1 MDKKSCLFLEIAYIL
16 LGNQA
21 VAQFET
27 ALREEEDD
35 EEDGVGGVRDAGG
48 DGCSIDA
55 VARDER
61 EAENEGEN
69 QPAKRGVDVHLVSP
83 DAGIVVAYKQI
94 DAEKQHARRQNAN
107 QNAHLAE
114 LRTEEPQEER
124 RRETTECEDGG
135 K

>member
-61 EAENEGEN
+61 EAESEGET
-69 QPAKRGVDVHLVSP
+69 QPAKRRVDVHLVSP
-83 DAGIVVAYKQI
+83 DAGIVVPHKQI
-94 DAEKQHARRQNAN
+94 DAEK
-107 QNAHLAE
+107 
-114 LRTEEPQEER
+114 
-124 RRETTECEDGG
+124 
-135 K
+135 